1 MDAHIDELPVSSLA
15 NRYGVHRSQVYNRL
29 EAIKKRRADLIP
41 YRRGRKSYVDGPLI
55 RLLDGM
61 AALIQQGSTTDG
73 AAETVLGK
81 LSNSPVDVS
90 HDIRHVDDSALANC
104 QVSAGAIAKPELEKP
119 FSIDDTLHMLR
130 ALQELADNDWRLSSD
145 QIAQTLELKVLP
157 SGDSFERYGFK
168 FSKAGK
174 NGTQTAWKIEKL

>member
-1 MDAHIDELPVSSLA
+1 MDAQIDEMPVASLDT
-15 NRYGVHRSQVYNRL
+15 RYGVHRSQVYNRL
-29 EAIKKRRADLIP
+29 EAIKKRRDDLVP
-41 YRRGRKSYVDGPLI
+41 HRRGRKSYVSAELLS
-55 RLLDGM
+55 LLDGM
-61 AALIQQGSTTDG
+61 AALIQQGSTTEE
-73 AAETVLGK
+73 AANQVLGQ
-81 LSNSPVDVS
+81 LSNRPADSPVD
-90 HDIRHVDDSALANC
+90 IRQVGASALA
-104 QVSAGAIAKPELEKP
+104 ITTPEPEKP

-145 QIAQTLELKVLP
+145 QIAHTLELKALP

>member
-1 MDAHIDELPVSSLA
+1 MDAPIDEMPVASLDV
-15 NRYGVHRSQVYNRL
+15 RYGVHRSQVYNRL
-29 EAIKKRRADLIP
+29 EAIKRRRGDLVP
-41 YRRGRKSYVDGPLI
+41 FRRGRKSYVNAELLS
-55 RLLDGM
+55 LLDGM
-61 AALIQQGSTTDG
+61 AALIQQGSTNED
-73 AAETVLGK
+73 AADQVLGK
-81 LSNSPVDVS
+81 LSTRPADSRPDSPA
-90 HDIRHVDDSALANC
+90 DIRQVDASALA
-104 QVSAGAIAKPELEKP
+104 IATPEPEKP

-145 QIAQTLELKVLP
+145 QIAQTLELKALP

>member
-1 MDAHIDELPVSSLA
+1 MDAQIDEMPVGSLA
-15 NRYGVHRSQVYNRL
+15 DRYGVHRSQVYNRL
-29 EAIKKRRADLIP
+29 EAIKKRRADLVP
-41 YRRGRKSYVDGPLI
+41 YRRGRKSYVSGDLL

-81 LSNSPVDVS
+81 LSTRPADSPVDDS
-90 HDIRHVDDSALANC
+90 HDIRHQDDSALAISNTE
-104 QVSAGAIAKPELEKP
+104 PEKP

-145 QIAQTLELKVLP
+145 QIAQTLELKALP

>member
-1 MDAHIDELPVSSLA
+1 MDAQIDEMPVASLA

-29 EAIKKRRADLIP
+29 EAIKKRQAELVP
-41 YRRGRKSYVDGPLI
+41 HRRGRKSYVSAHLLG
-55 RLLDGM
+55 LLDGM
-61 AALIQQGSTTDG
+61 AALIQQGSTTEE
-73 AAETVLGK
+73 AANQVLGH
-81 LSNSPVDVS
+81 LSNRPADSPA
-90 HDIRHVDDSALANC
+90 DIRQVDTSALA
-104 QVSAGAIAKPELEKP
+104 IATPEPEKP

-145 QIAQTLELKVLP
+145 QIAQTLELKALP
-157 SGDSFERYGFK
+157 SGDSFERYGFR

>member
-1 MDAHIDELPVSSLA
+1 MDAQIDEMPVASLDT
-15 NRYGVHRSQVYNRL
+15 RYGVHRSQVYNRL
-29 EAIKKRRADLIP
+29 EAIKKRRADLVP
-41 YRRGRKSYVDGPLI
+41 HRRGRKSYVSAELLG
-55 RLLDGM
+55 LLDGM
-61 AALIQQGSTTDG
+61 AALIQQGSTTEE
-73 AAETVLGK
+73 AADQVLNQ
-81 LSNSPVDVS
+81 LSNRPADSPA
-90 HDIRHVDDSALANC
+90 DIRQVDTS
-104 QVSAGAIAKPELEKP
+104 AIAISSTEPDKP

-145 QIAQTLELKVLP
+145 QIAHTLELKALP

>member
-1 MDAHIDELPVSSLA
+1 MDAQIDEMPVASLDT
-15 NRYGVHRSQVYNRL
+15 RYGVHRSQVYNRL
-29 EAIKKRRADLIP
+29 EAIKKRRDDLVP
-41 YRRGRKSYVDGPLI
+41 HRRGRKSYVSAELLS
-55 RLLDGM
+55 LLDGM
-61 AALIQQGSTTDG
+61 AALIQQGSTTEE
-73 AAETVLGK
+73 AADQVLNQ
-81 LSNSPVDVS
+81 LSNRPADSPA
-90 HDIRHVDDSALANC
+90 DIRQVDTS
-104 QVSAGAIAKPELEKP
+104 AIAISSTEPDKP

-145 QIAQTLELKVLP
+145 QIAHTLELKALP